1 MQTLGTQ
8 ILQKKKKK
16 KKKGQSKQWA
26 NVLFA
31 L

>member
-8 ILQKKKKK
+8 ILQKKKK